1 MTDHPIRRYD
11 PEMDPTGTA
20 RIGQLIVN
28 CLAIGGG
35 YLVGWFAVA
44 ALMRLAIVKA
54 GPPSLRKLAKN
65 IGGIAV
71 AVLVAMIVFGHG
83 LGWTLMGGGAPG
95 SENGGEVSS
104 PVSTVATTRS
114 NETSDAN
121 VPTALKPAPAIDE
134 RIRITMLGGDDV
146 RESRFYLVNDENKA
160 KTLDETK
167 AAITAFRDAH
177 PGRRVG
183 VEVRFPASNALSQ
196 DHPAVTR
203 LARWAR
209 TEAGLTVSFP
219 AD

>member
-1 MTDHPIRRYD
+1 MTGHPNTRYD
-11 PEMDPTGTA
+11 PDMDPTGTA

-28 CLAIGGG
+28 CLAVGGG

-44 ALMRLAIVKA
+44 AMMRIAIIKA
-54 GPPSLRKLAKN
+54 GPPSVRKLAKN
-65 IGGIAV
+65 LGGVAV

-95 SENGGEVSS
+95 SENGGEVAS
-104 PVSTVATTRS
+104 PVSTVVTTKS
-114 NETSDAN
+114 NETNDAN
-121 VPTALKPAPAIDE
+121 VPTALKPTPAIDE

-146 RESRFYLVNDENKA
+146 REGRFYLVNDETRA

-167 AAITAFRDAH
+167 AAITAIRDAQ